1 LKVVIAS
8 SSYVSKPLISL
19 LSSSREHELIGL
31 ITNPDKAT
39 GRGMNI
45 VPNELAS
52 WWMSNGINVLKP
64 EGRDNLKDLI
74 KTLNPE
80 IVITIAY
87 GQIIPEDF
95 LNLPKYGWIN
105 VHFSSLPRW
114 RGAAPVQWAIL
125 SADKETGVT
134 IFQLDKGMDTGPVY
148 LSESVSIER
157 DETTEMLLTRLSN
170 IGADLAIQSLSKIQ
184 TGIEPVAQLNSGVTL
199 APKITK
205 NDGKINWHENT
216 DEIFNRY
223 RALAGNPG
231 IWTLLGELRLKIDS
245 LEISNRV
252 EKISPAEVLISDEHL
267 LVGANNGVIEIKTLT
282 PAGRSQ
288 MSAAEFIR
296 GLPNRSGLQLG

>member
-1 LKVVIAS
+1 MKVVIAS

-52 WWMSNGINVLKP
+52 WGMSNGINVLKP

-157 DETTEMLLTRLSN
+157 DETTEILLTRLSN

-184 TGIEPVAQLNSGVTL
+184 TGIEPVAQSNSGVTL

-231 IWTLLGELRLKIDS
+231 IWTLLGKLRLKIDS

-282 PAGRSQ
+282 PAGKSQ

>member
-1 LKVVIAS
+1 MKVVIAS

-52 WWMSNGINVLKP
+52 WGMSNGINVLKP

-184 TGIEPVAQLNSGVTL
+184 TGIKPVAQFNSGVTL

-296 GLPNRSGLQLG
+296 GLTNKSGLQLG

>member
-1 LKVVIAS
+1 MKVVIAS

-52 WWMSNGINVLKP
+52 WGMSNGINVLKP

-134 IFQLDKGMDTGPVY
+134 IFRLDKGMDTGPVY

-157 DETTEMLLTRLSN
+157 DETTEILLTRLSN

-184 TGIEPVAQLNSGVTL
+184 TGIEPVAQSNSGVTL

-245 LEISNRV
+245 LEISSRV

>member
-1 LKVVIAS
+1 MKVVIAS

-52 WWMSNGINVLKP
+52 WGMSNGINVLKP

-157 DETTEMLLTRLSN
+157 DETTEILLTRLSN

-184 TGIEPVAQLNSGVTL
+184 TGIKPVAQFNSGVTL

-296 GLPNRSGLQLG
+296 GLTNKSGLQLG

>member
-1 LKVVIAS
+1 MKVVIAS
-8 SSYVSKPLISL
+8 SSYVSKPLITLIAKSNN
-19 LSSSREHELIGL
+19 HELLGL

-52 WWMSNGINVLKP
+52 WGASIGINVLKP
-64 EGRDNLKDLI
+64 NSQDDLNDLVR
-74 KTLNPE
+74 TLNPE

-87 GQIIPEDF
+87 GKIIREDL

-125 SADKETGVT
+125 SADKESGVT
-134 IFQLDKGMDTGPVY
+134 IFKLDKGMDTGPVY
-148 LSESVSIER
+148 LNKVVSIEP
-157 DETTEMLLTRLSN
+157 DETTELLLTRLSE
-170 IGADLAIQSLSKIQ
+170 IGADLAIQSLAL
-184 TGIEPVAQLNSGVTL
+184 IENGVEPSAQINSGVTL
-199 APKITK
+199 APKINK
-205 NDGKINWHENT
+205 NDGKINWHEST
-216 DEIFNRY
+216 DEIFNKF

-231 IWTLLGELRLKIDS
+231 IWTVLGELRLKIDS
-245 LEISNRV
+245 LEISKRKEAV
-252 EKISPAEVLISDEHL
+252 SPSEVLISDECFF
-267 LVGANNGVIEIKTLT
+267 VGANNGLIEIKILT

-296 GLPNRSGLQLG
+296 GLPVRTGLQLG

>member
-1 LKVVIAS
+1 VLIAS
-8 SSYVSKPLISL
+8 SSFVSKPLISL
-19 LSSSREHELIGL
+19 LSSSNEHELLGL

-45 VPNELAS
+45 VPNELAG
-52 WWMSNGINVLKP
+52 WGMSNGINVLKP
-64 EGRDNLKDLI
+64 IGRDNLKDLI

-87 GQIIPEDF
+87 GQIIPED
-95 LNLPKYGWIN
+95 LLDLPKYSWIN

-125 SADKETGVT
+125 SSDTESGVT
-134 IFQLDKGMDTGPVY
+134 VFKLDKGMDTGPVY
-148 LSESVSIER
+148 LTKTVSI
-157 DETTEMLLTRLSN
+157 DPNETTELLLTRLSN
-170 IGADLAIQSLSKIQ
+170 IGADLAIQSLAVIQ
-184 TGIEPVAQLNSGVTL
+184 SGTEPVAQLNSGVTL

-216 DEIFNRY
+216 SEIFNRY

-231 IWTLLGELRLKIDS
+231 IWTLLGEVRLKIDS
-245 LEISNRV
+245 LDISNRT
-252 EKISPAEVLISDEHL
+252 EKLSPSEVLISDEHL
-267 LVGANNGVIEIKTLT
+267 LVGANNGVIEIKTIT

-296 GLPNRSGLQLG
+296 GLPNRSGLKLG

>member
-1 LKVVIAS
+1 MKVVIAS

-52 WWMSNGINVLKP
+52 WGMSNGINVLKP

-157 DETTEMLLTRLSN
+157 YETTEMLLTRLSN

-184 TGIEPVAQLNSGVTL
+184 TGIKPVAQFNSGVTL

-282 PAGRSQ
+282 PSGRSQ

>member
-1 LKVVIAS
+1 MKVVIAS

-45 VPNELAS
+45 VANELAS
-52 WWMSNGINVLKP
+52 WGMSNGINVLKP

-74 KTLNPE
+74 KTVNPE

-148 LSESVSIER
+148 LSESVSIEQ

>member
-1 LKVVIAS
+1 MLIAS
-8 SSYVSKPLISL
+8 SSFVSKPLISL
-19 LSSSREHELIGL
+19 LSSSNEHELLGL

-52 WWMSNGINVLKP
+52 WGMSNGINVLKP
-64 EGRDNLKDLI
+64 IGRDNLKDLI

-87 GQIIPEDF
+87 GQIIPEDL

-125 SADKETGVT
+125 SSDTESGVT
-134 IFQLDKGMDTGPVY
+134 VFKLDKGMDTGPVY
-148 LSESVSIER
+148 LTKTVSIEP
-157 DETTEMLLTRLSN
+157 DETTELLLTRLSN
-170 IGADLAIQSLSKIQ
+170 IGADLAIQSLAVIQ
-184 TGIEPVAQLNSGVTL
+184 GGTEPVAQLNSGVTL
-199 APKITK
+199 APKINK
-205 NDGKINWHENT
+205 NDGKINWHVNT
-216 DEIFNRY
+216 NEIFNRY

-231 IWTLLGELRLKIDS
+231 IWTLLGEVRLKIDS
-245 LEISNRV
+245 LEISNRT
-252 EKISPAEVLISDEHL
+252 EKLSPSEVLISDEHL
-267 LVGANNGVIEIKTLT
+267 LVGANNGVIEIKTIT

-296 GLPNRSGLQLG
+296 GLPNRSGLKLG

>member
-52 WWMSNGINVLKP
+52 WGMSNGINVLKP
-64 EGRDNLKDLI
+64 EDRDNLKDLI

-148 LSESVSIER
+148 LSRSVSIEP

-184 TGIEPVAQLNSGVTL
+184 TGIKPVAQLNSGVTL

-231 IWTLLGELRLKIDS
+231 IWTLLEELRLKIDS

-296 GLPNRSGLQLG
+296 GLTNKSGLQLG

>member
-1 LKVVIAS
+1 MKVVIAS

-52 WWMSNGINVLKP
+52 WGMSNGINVLKP

-157 DETTEMLLTRLSN
+157 YETTEMLLTRLSN

-184 TGIEPVAQLNSGVTL
+184 TGIEPIAQSNSGVTL

-231 IWTLLGELRLKIDS
+231 IWTLRGDLRLKIDL

-296 GLPNRSGLQLG
+296 GLPNKSGLQLG

>member
-1 LKVVIAS
+1 MKVVIAS

-45 VPNELAS
+45 VANELAS
-52 WWMSNGINVLKP
+52 WGMSNGINVLKP

-245 LEISNRV
+245 LEISNRT
-252 EKISPAEVLISDEHL
+252 EKLSPSEVLIADEHL

-282 PAGRSQ
+282 PAGRTQ

>member
-52 WWMSNGINVLKP
+52 WGMSNGINVLKP

-157 DETTEMLLTRLSN
+157 DETTDMLLTRLSN

-184 TGIEPVAQLNSGVTL
+184 TGIKPVAQSNSGVTL

-245 LEISNRV
+245 LEISSRV

-296 GLPNRSGLQLG
+296 GLTNKSGLQLG

>member
-1 LKVVIAS
+1 MKVVIAS

-52 WWMSNGINVLKP
+52 WGMSNGINVLKP

-134 IFQLDKGMDTGPVY
+134 IFHLDKGMDTGPVY

-157 DETTEMLLTRLSN
+157 YETTEMLLTRLSN

-184 TGIEPVAQLNSGVTL
+184 TGIKPVAQSNSGVTL

-245 LEISNRV
+245 LEISSRV

-296 GLPNRSGLQLG
+296 GLTNKSGLQLG

>member
-1 LKVVIAS
+1 MKVLIAS
-8 SSYVSKPLISL
+8 SSFVSKPLISL
-19 LSSSREHELIGL
+19 LSSSNEHELLGL

-52 WWMSNGINVLKP
+52 WGMSNGINVLKP
-64 EGRDNLKDLI
+64 IGRDNLKDLI

-87 GQIIPEDF
+87 GQIIPEDL

-125 SADKETGVT
+125 SSDTESGVT
-134 IFQLDKGMDTGPVY
+134 VFKLDKGMDTGPVY
-148 LSESVSIER
+148 LTKTVSI
-157 DETTEMLLTRLSN
+157 DPNETTELLLTRLSN
-170 IGADLAIQSLSKIQ
+170 IGADLAIQSLAVIQ
-184 TGIEPVAQLNSGVTL
+184 SGTEPVAQLNSGVTL

-216 DEIFNRY
+216 SEIFNRY

-231 IWTLLGELRLKIDS
+231 IWTLLGEVRLKIDS
-245 LEISNRV
+245 LDISNRT
-252 EKISPAEVLISDEHL
+252 EKLSPSEVLISDEHL
-267 LVGANNGVIEIKTLT
+267 LVGANNGVIEIKTIT

-296 GLPNRSGLQLG
+296 GLPNRSGLKLG

>member
-1 LKVVIAS
+1 MVIAS
-8 SSYVSKPLISL
+8 SSFVSKPLISL
-19 LSSSREHELIGL
+19 LSSSNEHELLGL

-52 WWMSNGINVLKP
+52 WGMSNGINVLKP
-64 EGRDNLKDLI
+64 IGRDNLKDLI

-87 GQIIPEDF
+87 GQIIPEDL

-125 SADKETGVT
+125 SSDTESGVT
-134 IFQLDKGMDTGPVY
+134 VFKLDKGMDTGPVY
-148 LSESVSIER
+148 LTKTVSIEP
-157 DETTEMLLTRLSN
+157 DETTELLLTRLSN
-170 IGADLAIQSLSKIQ
+170 IGADLAIQSLAVIQ
-184 TGIEPVAQLNSGVTL
+184 GGTEPVAQLNSGVTL
-199 APKITK
+199 APKINK
-205 NDGKINWHENT
+205 HDGKINWHVKAN
-216 DEIFNRY
+216 EIFNRY

-231 IWTLLGELRLKIDS
+231 IWTLLGEVRLKIDS
-245 LEISNRV
+245 LEISNRT
-252 EKISPAEVLISDEHL
+252 EKLSPSEVLISDEHL
-267 LVGANNGVIEIKTLT
+267 LVGANNGVIEIKTIT

-296 GLPNRSGLQLG
+296 GLPNRSGLKLG

>member
-1 LKVVIAS
+1 
-8 SSYVSKPLISL
+8 
-19 LSSSREHELIGL
+19 
-31 ITNPDKAT
+31 
-39 GRGMNI
+39 MNI

-52 WWMSNGINVLKP
+52 WGMSNGINVLKP

-74 KTLNPE
+74 KTLNPD

-87 GQIIPEDF
+87 GQLIPEEL

-157 DETTEMLLTRLSN
+157 DETTEILLTRLSN

-184 TGIEPVAQLNSGVTL
+184 TGIKPVAQFNSGVTL

-245 LEISNRV
+245 LEISSRV

>member
-1 LKVVIAS
+1 MKVVIAS

-52 WWMSNGINVLKP
+52 WGMSNGINVLKP

-134 IFQLDKGMDTGPVY
+134 IFQLA
-148 LSESVSIER
+148 R
-157 DETTEMLLTRLSN
+157 
-170 IGADLAIQSLSKIQ
+170 
-184 TGIEPVAQLNSGVTL
+184 
-199 APKITK
+199 
-205 NDGKINWHENT
+205 
-216 DEIFNRY
+216 
-223 RALAGNPG
+223 
-231 IWTLLGELRLKIDS
+231 
-245 LEISNRV
+245 
-252 EKISPAEVLISDEHL
+252 
-267 LVGANNGVIEIKTLT
+267 
-282 PAGRSQ
+282 
-288 MSAAEFIR
+288 
-296 GLPNRSGLQLG
+296 

>member
-1 LKVVIAS
+1 MKVVIAS

-45 VPNELAS
+45 VANELAS
-52 WWMSNGINVLKP
+52 WGMSNGINVLKP

-205 NDGKINWHENT
+205 NDGKIDWHENT

-252 EKISPAEVLISDEHL
+252 EKISPAEVLISGEHL

>member
-1 LKVVIAS
+1 VLIAS
-8 SSYVSKPLISL
+8 SSFVSKPLISL
-19 LSSSREHELIGL
+19 LSSSNEHELLGL

-52 WWMSNGINVLKP
+52 WGMSNGINVLKP
-64 EGRDNLKDLI
+64 IGRDNLKDLI

-87 GQIIPEDF
+87 GQIIPEDL

-125 SADKETGVT
+125 SSDTESGVT
-134 IFQLDKGMDTGPVY
+134 VFKLDKGMDTGPVY
-148 LSESVSIER
+148 LTKTVSIEP
-157 DETTEMLLTRLSN
+157 DETTELLLTRLSN
-170 IGADLAIQSLSKIQ
+170 IGADLAIQSLAVIQ
-184 TGIEPVAQLNSGVTL
+184 GGTEPVAQLNSGVTL
-199 APKITK
+199 APKINK
-205 NDGKINWHENT
+205 NDGKINWHVNAN
-216 DEIFNRY
+216 EIFNRY

-231 IWTLLGELRLKIDS
+231 IWTLLGEVRLKIDS
-245 LEISNRV
+245 LEISNRT
-252 EKISPAEVLISDEHL
+252 EKLSPSEVLISDERL
-267 LVGANNGVIEIKTLT
+267 LVGANNGVIEIKTIT

-296 GLPNRSGLQLG
+296 GLPNRSGLKLG

>member
-52 WWMSNGINVLKP
+52 WGMSNGINVLKP

-114 RGAAPVQWAIL
+114 RGAAPVQRAIL

-157 DETTEMLLTRLSN
+157 DETTEILLTRLSN

-184 TGIEPVAQLNSGVTL
+184 TGIKPVAQFNSGVTL

-245 LEISNRV
+245 LEISSRV

>member
-1 LKVVIAS
+1 MKVLIAS
-8 SSYVSKPLISL
+8 SSFVSKPLISL
-19 LSSSREHELIGL
+19 LSSSNEHELLGL

-52 WWMSNGINVLKP
+52 WGMSNGINVFKP
-64 EGRDNLKDLI
+64 IGRDNLKDLI

-87 GQIIPEDF
+87 GQIIPEDL

-125 SADKETGVT
+125 SSDTESGVT
-134 IFQLDKGMDTGPVY
+134 VFKLDKGMDTGPVY
-148 LSESVSIER
+148 LTKTVSIEP
-157 DETTEMLLTRLSN
+157 DETTELLLTRLSD
-170 IGADLAIQSLSKIQ
+170 IGADLAIQSLAVIQ
-184 TGIEPVAQLNSGVTL
+184 GGTEPVAQLNSGVTL
-199 APKITK
+199 APKINK

-216 DEIFNRY
+216 SEIFNRY

-231 IWTLLGELRLKIDS
+231 IWTLLGEVRLKIDS
-245 LEISNRV
+245 LDISNRT
-252 EKISPAEVLISDEHL
+252 EKLSPSEVLISDEHL
-267 LVGANNGVIEIKTLT
+267 LVGANNGVIEIKTIT

-296 GLPNRSGLQLG
+296 GLPNRSGLKLG

>member
-52 WWMSNGINVLKP
+52 WGMSNGINVLKP

-87 GQIIPEDF
+87 WQIIPEDF

-184 TGIEPVAQLNSGVTL
+184 TGIKPVAQFNSGVTL

-205 NDGKINWHENT
+205 NDGKIDWHENT

-296 GLPNRSGLQLG
+296 GLTNKSGLQLG

>member
-1 LKVVIAS
+1 MKVVIAS

-45 VPNELAS
+45 VANELAS
-52 WWMSNGINVLKP
+52 WGMSNGINVLKP

-184 TGIEPVAQLNSGVTL
+184 TGIKPVAQFNSGVTL

-296 GLPNRSGLQLG
+296 GLTNKSGLQLG

>member
-1 LKVVIAS
+1 MKVVIAS

-52 WWMSNGINVLKP
+52 WGMSNGINVLKP

-74 KTLNPE
+74 KMLNPE

-95 LNLPKYGWIN
+95 LHLPKYGWIN

-231 IWTLLGELRLKIDS
+231 IWTLLGELRLKIDL

-296 GLPNRSGLQLG
+296 GLTNKSGLQLG

>member
-1 LKVVIAS
+1 MLIAS
-8 SSYVSKPLISL
+8 SSLVSKPLISL
-19 LSSSREHELIGL
+19 LSSSNEHELLGL

-45 VPNELAS
+45 VPNELAG
-52 WWMSNGINVLKP
+52 WGMSNGINVLKP
-64 EGRDNLKDLI
+64 IGRDNLKDVI

-87 GQIIPEDF
+87 GQIIPEDL

-125 SADKETGVT
+125 SSDTESGVT
-134 IFQLDKGMDTGPVY
+134 VFKLDKGMDTGPVY
-148 LSESVSIER
+148 LTKTVSIYPN
-157 DETTEMLLTRLSN
+157 ETTELLLTRLSN
-170 IGADLAIQSLSKIQ
+170 IGANLAIQSLAVIQ
-184 TGIEPVAQLNSGVTL
+184 SGTEPVAQLNSGVTL

-216 DEIFNRY
+216 SEIFNRY

-231 IWTLLGELRLKIDS
+231 IWTLLGEVRLKIDS
-245 LEISNRV
+245 LDISNRT
-252 EKISPAEVLISDEHL
+252 EKLSPSEVLISDEHL
-267 LVGANNGVIEIKTLT
+267 LVGANNGVIEIKTIT

-296 GLPNRSGLQLG
+296 GLPNRSGLKLG

>member
-19 LSSSREHELIGL
+19 LSSSSEHELIGL

-52 WWMSNGINVLKP
+52 WGVSNGINVLKP
-64 EGRDNLKDLI
+64 DSRGNLKDLI
-74 KTLNPE
+74 EKLNPE

-87 GQIIPEDF
+87 GQLIPEEL
-95 LNLPKYGWIN
+95 LNLPKHGWIN

-125 SADKETGVT
+125 SADKESGVT
-134 IFQLDKGMDTGPVY
+134 IFKLDKGMDTGPVY
-148 LSESVSIER
+148 LSKSVSIEP
-157 DETTEMLLTRLSN
+157 DETTELLLTRLSH
-170 IGADLAIQSLSKIQ
+170 IGADLAIQSLVVIQ
-184 TGIEPVAQLNSGVTL
+184 RGSEPVAQLNSGVTL

-216 DEIFNRY
+216 SEIFNRY
-223 RALAGNPG
+223 RALSGNPG

-245 LEISNRV
+245 LEISNRT
-252 EKISPAEVLISDEHL
+252 EKLSPSEILIADELL

-282 PAGRSQ
+282 PAGRTQ

-296 GLPNRSGLQLG
+296 GLSNRSGLQLG

>member
-1 LKVVIAS
+1 MKVLIAS
-8 SSYVSKPLISL
+8 SSFVSKPLISL
-19 LSSSREHELIGL
+19 LSSSNEHELLGL

-45 VPNELAS
+45 LPNELAS
-52 WWMSNGINVLKP
+52 WGMSNGINVLKP
-64 EGRDNLKDLI
+64 IGRDNLKDVI

-87 GQIIPEDF
+87 GQIIPEDL

-125 SADKETGVT
+125 SSDTESGVT
-134 IFQLDKGMDTGPVY
+134 VFKLDKGMDTGPVY
-148 LSESVSIER
+148 LTKTVSIYPN
-157 DETTEMLLTRLSN
+157 ETTELLLTRLSN
-170 IGADLAIQSLSKIQ
+170 IGANLAIQSLAVIQ
-184 TGIEPVAQLNSGVTL
+184 SGTEPVAQLNSGVTL

-216 DEIFNRY
+216 SEIFNRY

-231 IWTLLGELRLKIDS
+231 IWTLLGEVRLKIDS
-245 LEISNRV
+245 LDISNRT
-252 EKISPAEVLISDEHL
+252 EKLSPSEVLISDEHL
-267 LVGANNGVIEIKTLT
+267 LVGANNGVIEIKTIT

-296 GLPNRSGLQLG
+296 GLPNRSGLKLG